1 MNRSRTAASLVGI
14 IGLINLTQA
23 DGQQTCRP
31 KLTLQNVQFSD
42 MQPPTMQRKWSAA
55 VSVDASHCA
64 ANSAGYFEIVFVR
77 LKEIG
82 LDIEFRERFAWTP
95 PSVTVAVDFWA
106 DEAVGRYWIDNI
118 TPCLC
123 AG

>member
-1 MNRSRTAASLVGI
+1 MDRSRTAAALVGI
-14 IGLINLTQA
+14 IGLINATQA

-31 KLTLQNVQFSD
+31 KLSLQNVQFSD
-42 MQPPTMQRKWSAA
+42 MQPPTMERKWTAV
-55 VSVDASHCA
+55 VSVDASRCA
-64 ANSAGYFEIVFVR
+64 NDSAGHFEIVFVR
-77 LKEIG
+77 LKGIG

-95 PSVTVAVDFWA
+95 PTVTVAVDFWA

-118 TPCLC
+118 TPCRC

>member
-1 MNRSRTAASLVGI
+1 MDRSRTAAFLAGI
-14 IGLINLTQA
+14 IGLINTTQA
-23 DGQQTCRP
+23 DGQQACRP

-42 MQPPTMQRKWSAA
+42 MQPPTMERKWTAA
-55 VSVDASHCA
+55 VSVDASRCA

-82 LDIEFRERFAWTP
+82 LDIEFRERFSWTP

-118 TPCLC
+118 TPCQC
-123 AG
+123 VG

>member
-1 MNRSRTAASLVGI
+1 MDRSRTAAALVGI
-14 IGLINLTQA
+14 TGLINATQA

-31 KLTLQNVQFSD
+31 KLSLQNVQFSE
-42 MQPPTMQRKWSAA
+42 MQSPTMERKWTAV
-55 VSVDASHCA
+55 VSVDASRCA
-64 ANSAGYFEIVFVR
+64 TDSAGHFEIVFVR

-82 LDIEFRERFAWTP
+82 LDIEFRERFAWMLPT
-95 PSVTVAVDFWA
+95 VKVAVDFWA

-118 TPCLC
+118 TPCQC

>member
-1 MNRSRTAASLVGI
+1 MDRSRTAAFLAGI
-14 IGLINLTQA
+14 IGLINTTQA

-31 KLTLQNVQFSD
+31 KLTLQNVQFSE
-42 MQPPTMQRKWSAA
+42 MQPPTMQRKWTAA
-55 VSVDASHCA
+55 VSVDASRCA
-64 ANSAGYFEIVFVR
+64 ANSAGHFEIAFVR

-82 LDIEFRERFAWTP
+82 VDIEFRERFAWAL